1 MSASTEAIVG
11 LLAACEAA
19 SDEDLLALGRA
30 VNSLEWSDDTNAGAV
45 MFLALI
51 KVPLAVFVERE
62 LPEVGLDEVLAMFQ
76 EVSSGG

>member
-1 MSASTEAIVG
+1 MSASTEAIVA
-11 LLAACEAA
+11 LLEACERA
-19 SDEDLLALGRA
+19 SDVELLALGRA
-30 VNSLEWSDDTNAGAV
+30 VNSLEWSDDTAPGAD

-51 KVPLAVFVERE
+51 KVPLAAYVERE